1 MECLHPLVAWPPPK
15 QAQNFDSMFY
25 VVDGIANVLYYVLV
39 LPDLLEITIVTT

>member
-1 MECLHPLVAWPPPK
+1 MLASACCLAPPK